1 MSFSRVFALLAS
13 SMALFGAVGNDT
25 FHWSGKVP
33 PGQLIEVRGVNGS
46 IHAAPALG
54 NDVDVIAYKN
64 GELYDTS
71 NIEVRV
77 VEHEGGVTICAVYP
91 TANGADD
98 CVPGAGGRRN
108 SLNND
113 VSVDFVVRVPK
124 GVRFVA
130 RTVNGLVEA
139 KSLEAD
145 AEAHTV
151 NGNVLLSTA
160 GAGQGET
167 VNGSIFASVG
177 KFTSPLK
184 FSTVNG
190 GITLEMPRD
199 TAATVHADTVNGA
212 IQTDFRLPVHGQ
224 FPGKH
229 VDGDIGH
236 GGPDLRI
243 ATVNGTIRLRRGA
256 RRNL

>member
-1 MSFSRVFALLAS
+1 
-13 SMALFGAVGNDT
+13 MALFGAIGNDT

-33 PGQLIEVRGVNGS
+33 PGQLLEVRGINGN
-46 IHAAPALG
+46 IHAEPALG

-64 GELYDTS
+64 GERYDTS
-71 NIEVRV
+71 DIEVRV

-91 TANGADD
+91 TPNGADE
-98 CVPGAGGRRN
+98 CLPGDGGRRN
-108 SLNND
+108 AVNND
-113 VSVDFVVRVPK
+113 VSVDFTVRVPK

-139 KSLEAD
+139 RSLEAD

-151 NGNVLLSTA
+151 NGNVLLTTA

-177 KFTSPLK
+177 RFTSPLK

-199 TAATVHADTVNGA
+199 AAAKVHADTVNGA
-212 IQTDFRLPVHGQ
+212 IDTDFPLPVHGQ
-224 FPGKH
+224 YPGKH
-229 VDGDIGH
+229 AEGTIGH

-243 ATVNGTIRLRRGA
+243 VTVNGTIHLRRA
-256 RRNL
+256 TRRDF